1 MKENLDKK
9 TLLIIVAII
18 IAGILYSNFNPYAS
32 CKRDLKKAYG
42 LEGPDMEQALSMLAT
57 KECSK

>member
-1 MKENLDKK
+1 MLEKNK
-9 TLLIIVAII
+9 LIIVAAII
-18 IAGILYSNFNPYAS
+18 IAAILYAYFNPYAS

-42 LEGPDMEQALSMLAT
+42 LKGKDMEQTLSMLAT